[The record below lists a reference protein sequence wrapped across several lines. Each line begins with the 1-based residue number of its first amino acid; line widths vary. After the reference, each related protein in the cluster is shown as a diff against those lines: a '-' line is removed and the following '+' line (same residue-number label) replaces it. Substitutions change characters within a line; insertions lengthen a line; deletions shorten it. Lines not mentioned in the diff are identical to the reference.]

1 LISERSTWSTF
12 ISWNAVADAK
22 IGCKLAILEHVSTQT
37 LAGDFNMQQGI
48 VRSDVWIQLETN
60 HYLKQGQC
68 LFSLTTVL
76 ICTNGSIVANDIWRN
91 RSPFSHA
98 LMAAL

>member
-1 LISERSTWSTF
+1 MRSNPRLDKS
-12 ISWNAVADAK
+12 SNAAPSHSK
-22 IGCKLAILEHVSTQT
+22 EHVSTQT

-76 ICTNGSIVANDIWRN
+76 ICTNGSIVANDI
-91 RSPFSHA
+91 
-98 LMAAL
+98 